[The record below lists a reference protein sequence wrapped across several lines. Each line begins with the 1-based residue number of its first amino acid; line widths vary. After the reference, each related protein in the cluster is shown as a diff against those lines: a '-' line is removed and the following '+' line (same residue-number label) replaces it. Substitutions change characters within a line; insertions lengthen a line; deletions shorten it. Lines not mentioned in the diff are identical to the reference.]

1 MADFV
6 SEFWSYYI
14 AVITLASIIG
24 CAVLLRAYSTR
35 RVAGEKVEL
44 HGHLWDEDLREWDHP
59 LPNWWRWLFYVTIVF
74 ALVYLALYP
83 GLGSYSGTFGWS
95 SSTQHQEE
103 TASAEAQYGPI
114 FNRFLQQD
122 LKAVAAH
129 PEARQMGQRLFLT
142 YCSQCHGSDAAG
154 ARGFPNLRDND
165 WLYGGEPEAIKASI
179 VNGRNGVMPPMG
191 SALGEQGVKEMAN
204 YVLSLSGRQH
214 DAALAAKGK
223 GKFAVCAACHGP
235 EGKGNPAVGAPNLTD
250 KVWLHGG
257 TEASIAE
264 TITKGR
270 NGVMPAWG
278 EKLGAAKVHLLAAY
292 VYGLSREDQKK

>member
-1 MADFV
+1 MADFD
-6 SEFWSYYI
+6 SEFWSYYV
-14 AVITLASIIG
+14 ALITLASIIG
-24 CAVLLRAYSTR
+24 CAVLLWSYGTK

-44 HGHLWDEDLREWDHP
+44 HGHMWDEDLQEWDHP
-59 LPNWWRWLFYVTIVF
+59 LPNWWRWLFYITIVF
-74 ALVYLALYP
+74 ALGYLALYP
-83 GLGSYSGTFGWS
+83 GLGSYSGVFDWS
-95 SSTQHQEE
+95 SGKQHQEE
-103 TASAEAQYGPI
+103 IANAEQQYGPI
-114 FNRFLQQD
+114 FNKFLQQD

-142 YCSQCHGSDAAG
+142 YCSQCHGSDAGG
-154 ARGFPNLRDND
+154 ARGFPSLRDDD

-191 SALGEQGVKEMAN
+191 PALGEQGVKEMVN

-223 GKFAVCAACHGP
+223 QKFGVCAACHGP
-235 EGKGNPAVGAPNLTD
+235 DGKGNPALGAPNLTD
-250 KVWLHGG
+250 KVWLYGG
-257 TEASIAE
+257 SEASIAE

-278 EKLGAAKVHLLAAY
+278 EKLGEAKAHLLAAY
-292 VYGLSREDQKK
+292 VYGLSKEAQK